1 MDDDSARDQR
11 GAVSGA
17 GRSHGM
23 RFRCKRLVFMA
34 LLVACVAGCAPASL
48 AGVALPALD
57 RSDVGEPFNA
67 DFLMADP
74 DLEDGTYLSAD
85 AVQGFFEKTPYGAP
99 SFLATY
105 ADKGARAA
113 DLVVTVAAKHRISAI
128 WLLGRL
134 ERDGALVAARR
145 YPAEAKQV
153 EFVFSYGC
161 SGRVRCDPTFG
172 GLRAQLDALAGDLR
186 RSLDDVRAAG
196 FSANG
201 FGVGAP
207 GRTLD
212 GVTVTP
218 ATAAT
223 AALYAVEPLVGGA
236 AGGQEQS
243 WRIYRLYAAYIGYVP
258 SGAPVNDV
266 PVP

>member
-1 MDDDSARDQR
+1 MSRTPRRSLAPCARALTLAI
-11 GAVSGA
+11 AV
-17 GRSHGM
+17 
-23 RFRCKRLVFMA
+23 A
-34 LLVACVAGCAPASL
+34 LTNAHITGCAPASL

-57 RSDVGEPFNA
+57 REDVGEPFRA
-67 DFLMADP
+67 DFLIADQ

-105 ADKGARAA
+105 AEKGVRAA
-113 DLVVTVAAKHRISAI
+113 NLVVQAAAKQRISAI
-128 WLLGRL
+128 WLLARL

-145 YPAEAKQV
+145 YPADAKQV

-161 SGRVRCDPTFG
+161 SGRVRCDPAFG
-172 GLRAQLDALAGDLR
+172 GLAAQLNALAGELR

-196 FSANG
+196 ISANG
-201 FGVGAP
+201 FAVGTPAK
-207 GRTLD
+207 TLD
-212 GVTVTP
+212 GVLVTP

-243 WRIYRLYAAYIGYVP
+243 WRIYRLYAAYLGYVP
-258 SGAPVNDV
+258 SGAPSLDV
-266 PVP
+266 PAP